1 MNPAKQTT
9 IPAAL
14 IAPCGMNCRLCRAY
28 GREKNACPGCRGD
41 DSLKPKTRVIC
52 KIKNCRKIKNGRH
65 KYCFSCTSFPCAAL
79 DHLDD
84 RYRTRYAMS
93 MIENLKSI
101 KELGIRQFTKNEEKR
116 WACPECGTILC
127 VHRENCIHCG
137 HKWR

>member
-65 KYCFSCTSFPCAAL
+65 KYCFSCTSFACAAL

-137 HKWR
+137 HNWR